1 MEYFELTQSANVLH
15 AIQIYNLDPKQYP
28 YQITQAKFND
38 LPDLK
43 VGYFSG
49 SPAEEVCDILT
60 APTFMVSETIK
71 QLFSLY
77 DSEIR
82 WKALQLFPLDETYNV
97 LPLYWVPLFTE
108 LDCLHDDTKKYDL
121 GTIEH
126 LVLNGRCLL
135 GKDIFRVG
143 GLLEYKVIVS
153 LPVAESLLRRRMYG
167 IGLKKVM
174 VK

>member
-15 AIQIYNLDPKQYP
+15 AIQIYNLDSKQYL
-28 YQITQAKFND
+28 YQLTQEKFNE

-49 SPAEEVCDILT
+49 SPAEEVCDVLV
-60 APTFMVSETIK
+60 APTFMVSEAIK

-77 DSEIR
+77 DDKIR
-82 WKALQLFPLDETYNV
+82 WKALQLFPLDESYNV
-97 LPLYWVPLFTE
+97 LPLYWVPLLSE
-108 LDCLHDDTKKYDL
+108 LGCLHADTRKYDS
-121 GTIEH
+121 GTLEQ
-126 LVLNGRCLL
+126 LVLDRRCLFD
-135 GKDIFRVG
+135 KDIFRVG

-167 IGLKKVM
+167 IELKKII